1 MVHERSSI
9 KLVFATAVA
18 ISALSLGLSPASAAD
33 WRGGQRGWQQAE
45 EGGGQSQQQEKE
57 RRQRQEQSR
66 QQQEM
71 QRRQQGEQRQ
81 YQGQRQR
88 QFEEQQRQ
96 RGEES
101 RQRADWQVQQRRYYE
116 QDRNRQRVRAR
127 QEQERRWGDLRER
140 NWERVRDWGP
150 GFQRRQYYR
159 GPDWNDWRHRH
170 YIERPRYYWNN
181 DRYSRPWFDY
191 GSVTYISI
199 YTPTYII
206 PYDAYDTY
214 GSTYY
219 GPVACNRDVVGAIL
233 GGTAG
238 ALIGAHQGGAG
249 HLVGDEGGEGI
260 ALARSGGGVGLGG
273 GHGVHWPAPP
283 PVVPLPEPL
292 VSLEPP
298 PSESSG
304 RVLPAR

>member
-1 MVHERSSI
+1 MQQREQR
-9 KLVFATAVA
+9 
-18 ISALSLGLSPASAAD
+18 D
-33 WRGGQRGWQQAE
+33 QRQYQGQRQRQFEEQQ
-45 EGGGQSQQQEKE
+45 
-57 RRQRQEQSR
+57 RQRQEQSR

-71 QRRQQGEQRQ
+71 QRRQQGEQQRQ

-88 QFEEQQRQ
+88 
-96 RGEES
+96 GEEN

-116 QDRNRQRVRAR
+116 QDRNQQRVRAR

-159 GPDWNDWRHRH
+159 GPDWNDWRRRH
-170 YIERPRYYWNN
+170 YVERPRYYWNN

-199 YTPTYII
+199 YSPTYII

-238 ALIGAHQGGAG
+238 ALIGAHNGGAG
-249 HLVGDEGGEGI
+249 ATIGGAIVGAI
-260 ALARSGGGVGLGG
+260 LGG
-273 GHGVHWPAPP
+273 ALGQAIDMSDQACYGQVLEYVPNNQ
-283 PVVPLPEPL
+283 PVYWEDNGAQYQVTPMRTYQNPQGLYCREYQTSIYIDGYPQDAYGTACRQPDG
-292 VSLEPP
+292 SWQI
-298 PSESSG
+298 
-304 RVLPAR
+304 AD